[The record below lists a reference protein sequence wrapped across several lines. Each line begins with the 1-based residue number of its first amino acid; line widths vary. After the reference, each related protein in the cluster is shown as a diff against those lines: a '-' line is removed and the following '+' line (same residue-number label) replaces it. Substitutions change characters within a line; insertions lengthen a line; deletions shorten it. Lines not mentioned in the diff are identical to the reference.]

1 LATEAAEAART
12 LWASCKDQQV
22 VVWLD
27 NWYRKRFSTDPRNN
41 DMSLN
46 VSVTAVLHISEIPM
60 FQGYKSLRDL
70 VTGIPVLVQQ
80 LMKVAA
86 RVIGGVQLVVEED
99 LHPECIRVPLDVHRT
114 GMRSLQWSPYF
125 LTEQSVSSQT
135 DLLNI
140 ILELEG
146 LQRQTRRALPLLVDM
161 DIHYRLM
168 KLIYGSSTA
177 AFDMGMKMSQ
187 IPVLY
192 GVCS

>member
-1 LATEAAEAART
+1 
-12 LWASCKDQQV
+12 
-22 VVWLD
+22 
-27 NWYRKRFSTDPRNN
+27 
-41 DMSLN
+41 
-46 VSVTAVLHISEIPM
+46 
-60 FQGYKSLRDL
+60 
-70 VTGIPVLVQQ
+70 
-80 LMKVAA
+80 MKVAA

-99 LHPECIRVPLDVHRT
+99 LHHEFIRVPLDVHRS
-114 GMRSLQWSPYF
+114 GIRSLQWSPCF

-187 IPVLY
+187 IPLLY